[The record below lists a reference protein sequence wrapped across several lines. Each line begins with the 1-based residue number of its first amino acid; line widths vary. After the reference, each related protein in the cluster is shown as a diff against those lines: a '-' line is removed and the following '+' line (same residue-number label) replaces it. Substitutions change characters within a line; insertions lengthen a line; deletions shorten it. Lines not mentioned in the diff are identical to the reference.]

1 MFLKKGNLVHNLMNT
16 GNLLQNW
23 LILCAS
29 VASKLSVKPIQW
41 VTPLGMPVTQP
52 YFKTKKKDKYLIE

>member
-1 MFLKKGNLVHNLMNT
+1 MKT
-16 GNLLQNW
+16 DNLLQNW